1 MVMRAA
7 AALGIGNSPPGTVW
21 ASDAEQNIHITLLVF
36 KFLNNN
42 LGYGYSLES
51 PLQHMPDR
59 KIKNISPFFGCKIVL
74 FTNMM

>member
-1 MVMRAA
+1 MRAA

-59 KIKNISPFFGCKIVL
+59 KIKNISPFLVAK
-74 FTNMM
+74 